1 MKIVDRY
8 LVLVLFVF
16 IQSLASV
23 PANAEYVNSIDMK
36 MHPVPQGKFIMG
48 NELSQV
54 KALTEEWI
62 NLYNR
67 QRPHDSLNGLTP
79 ERFLLKYG
87 RNHTADTENRE
98 IDFLSKFGK
107 QA

>member
-23 PANAEYVNSIDMK
+23 PANAEYVNSIGMK

-48 NELSQV
+48 SELSELENWDETPV
-54 KALTEEWI
+54 I
-62 NLYNR
+62 
-67 QRPHDSLNGLTP
+67 DISVSLLEGL
-79 ERFLLKYG
+79 
-87 RNHTADTENRE
+87 
-98 IDFLSKFGK
+98 
-107 QA
+107 